1 MSTRFVP
8 SSALARHSI
17 ILFPDIPSPFV
28 FLWHQFSALDQKLDH
43 QATHLHN
50 IVHNIFP
57 QLPVYLLSGF
67 LIRTRLCGVCLCTCY
82 KVIIRMRRNMVYK
95 PCVEHEEPDSSSESI
110 LVLSSSFLLVRI
122 LDGTQT
128 NCVDHKKTTGVW
140 GRGPDPGYVP
150 SEVRW
155 VEGVQAGMETG
166 KDIPCDKH
174 DRIHLSPISKRRYQ
188 RPKKLISPSSLT
200 FTSQYMFCSSFQ
212 CKSKCIYQGHEDG
225 QV

>member
-1 MSTRFVP
+1 MRFRRENRIKGVNTIRTFVCPRPSQHHIVP
-8 SSALARHSI
+8 RHIQSFRIPVASI
-17 ILFPDIPSPFV
+17 QCHAP
-28 FLWHQFSALDQKLDH
+28 KLVH

-50 IVHNIFP
+50 IVHDIFP
-57 QLPVYLLSGF
+57 QFPVYLLSGF

-82 KVIIRMRRNMVYK
+82 RVIIRVQKNMVCK

-155 VEGVQAGMETG
+155 AEGVQA
-166 KDIPCDKH
+166 
-174 DRIHLSPISKRRYQ
+174 
-188 RPKKLISPSSLT
+188 
-200 FTSQYMFCSSFQ
+200 
-212 CKSKCIYQGHEDG
+212 
-225 QV
+225 